1 MTTRTPSLTTH
12 EAPNSNA
19 AHRPLGRPLGRT
31 LIAGAVLAAFALSL
45 TGANA
50 WAQAAPA
57 AGDPPGRVARLDYMA
72 GDVTTEPAGATDWSY
87 AQLNRPLTT
96 GDQLWNDANAR
107 SQMHIGSTAVRMG
120 PQTSVDVLNLDDS
133 STQLKVAQGTLS
145 TRVRALPPGSAYEI
159 DTPNLALGVTSPG
172 DYRVDV
178 APDGSATTVTVR
190 SGNVTVYGE
199 NGQMPISAGQ
209 QIRFAGTDLQQVAS
223 DAAPPPDAFDQWALA
238 RDAAEDRSVSAR
250 YVSRDIPGYQD
261 LDANGSWHESP
272 QYGQVWTP
280 NEVPSGWAP
289 YHDGHWV
296 WQAPWGWTWVDD
308 APWGFA
314 PYHYGRW
321 AYVDDSW
328 AWVPGP
334 IVETAPP
341 VYAPALVAFVGGGG
355 GGPDWGVNLAIGGAA
370 AAGVAWFALGPG
382 EPWHPHWGDWS
393 PRYYDRVNQTVIVNN
408 YRHDVNITNIT
419 NVNVHNNTFVNYR
432 VPGAVTAVPATAF
445 VRGQPTSRFAQRVD
459 PRQWQNA
466 RIQSGTPGIAPVKGS
481 FGPNLRRADYRPPA
495 SLSQRQ
501 VVATRAPV
509 APPAF
514 HDNLAQRFA
523 RGGGAVPGAG
533 APVVRVSAPA
543 HAPLSPNSPFSPASR
558 GGWPQQNVRVV
569 PPHSPVIGTTGRPNG
584 QLGGQPIGQP
594 GRPGLPDQPGRH
606 DGAPS
611 QASGQMRGQ
620 TPAQM
625 PGQMPNQTP
634 GQPLRPGAFAQGG
647 PHGPNASMPMR
658 GQQAGQPGMPPAMAN
673 GHGPAAGQP
682 NEAHG
687 VPRPPQFAGRPEGA
701 QPQGA
706 LPGGQPHAP
715 GTPGTA
721 GNMNG
726 RAMAGAPGEVHQPSW
741 MQPHAPIAQRGQP
754 GGAAPRQ
761 ESRQQAFAAMQQPRD
776 GAPARIPQPS
786 AGEAPRAPQPG
797 AQPRPQPQAQP
808 EQRADFHPQPQPPR
822 EQPRPQPQPQPQA
835 EFHPQPQPQPREAP
849 RPQPQPRAEFHPQ
862 PQPQPRPEFHPQPQ
876 PQPQPRAEFHP
887 QPQPQPQP
895 RAEFHPQPQPQP
907 QPRAEFHPQPQP
919 QPQPRAEFHPQP
931 QPQPQPRPEPRP
943 QPQPQPQPHPQAGG
957 GGHDDRHHG

>member
-12 EAPNSNA
+12 EDPNSHA
-19 AHRPLGRPLGRT
+19 AAYRTHGRPLCHT

-45 TGANA
+45 SGANA

-96 GDQLWNDANAR
+96 GDQIWNDANAR

-133 STQLKVAQGTLS
+133 NAQLKVAQGTLS
-145 TRVRALPPGSAYEI
+145 TRVRQLPPGSAYEI

-199 NGQMPISAGQ
+199 NGQMPMSAGQ

-223 DAAPPPDAFDQWALA
+223 EAAPPPDAFDQWALA

-261 LDANGSWHESP
+261 LDANGSWRESP
-272 QYGQVWTP
+272 QYGEVWTP
-280 NEVPSGWAP
+280 NDVPSGWAP

-432 VPGAVTAVPATAF
+432 APGAVTAVPATAF
-445 VRGQPTSRFAQRVD
+445 VHGQPTSRFAQRVD

-481 FGPNLRRADYRPPA
+481 FGPNMRRADYRPPA
-495 SLSQRQ
+495 SLNQRQ

-543 HAPLSPNSPFSPASR
+543 HAPFSSFSPSSR

-569 PPHSPVIGTTGRPNG
+569 PPHSPVIGATGRGNGRPGG

-594 GRPGLPDQPGRH
+594 GRTNGTPGLASDQMHGQMP
-606 DGAPS
+606 A
-611 QASGQMRGQ
+611 QMRGQ
-620 TPAQM
+620 M
-625 PGQMPNQTP
+625 PSQTP
-634 GQPLRPGAFAQGG
+634 GQTPGQTPRPGAFAQGG
-647 PHGPNASMPMR
+647 PHGPSASMPMR
-658 GQQAGQPGMPPAMAN
+658 GQQPGQPGMAPAMTN
-673 GHGPAAGQP
+673 GHGPAGQP
-682 NEAHG
+682 SEAHG

-715 GTPGTA
+715 GTPGAA

-726 RAMAGAPGEVHQPSW
+726 RAMAGAPGETHQPSW

-754 GGAAPRQ
+754 GGGAAPRQ
-761 ESRQQAFAAMQQPRD
+761 ESRQQAFASMQQPRD

-786 AGEAPRAPQPG
+786 AGDAPHGPQPG
-797 AQPRPQPQAQP
+797 AQARPQPQAQP
-808 EQRADFHPQPQPPR
+808 AQRADFHPPQQPQPR
-822 EQPRPQPQPQPQA
+822 EQPRPQPQPQPRAEFHPQPQQQPREA
-835 EFHPQPQPQPREAP
+835 PRLQPQPRAEYHPQPQPQPRPEFHPQPQPQPRAEFHP
-849 RPQPQPRAEFHPQ
+849 QPQPQPRAEFHPQ
-862 PQPQPRPEFHPQPQ
+862 PQPQPRPE
-876 PQPQPRAEFHP
+876 PR
-887 QPQPQPQP
+887 
-895 RAEFHPQPQPQP
+895 
-907 QPRAEFHPQPQP
+907 
-919 QPQPRAEFHPQP
+919 
-931 QPQPQPRPEPRP
+931 
-943 QPQPQPQPHPQAGG
+943 PQPQPQPHPQAGG
-957 GGHDDRHHG
+957 GHDDRHRG

>member
-1 MTTRTPSLTTH
+1 MTTRTSSLITFRRYGNTQDTH
-12 EAPNSNA
+12 QDTHVGLVMHQAR
-19 AHRPLGRPLGRT
+19 RPRSRT
-31 LIAGAVLAAFALSL
+31 LIAGAVLTAFALSL
-45 TGANA
+45 SGANA
-50 WAQAAPA
+50 WAQAAPQGAPVASA

-107 SQMHIGSTAVRMG
+107 SELHIGSTAVRMG
-120 PQTSVDVLNLDDS
+120 PQTNVDVLNLDDS
-133 STQLKVAQGTLS
+133 TAQLKVAQGTLS
-145 TRVRALPPGSAYEI
+145 TRVREVPPGTSYEI

-199 NGQMPISAGQ
+199 NGQTPMSAGQ

-223 DAAPPPDAFDQWALA
+223 EAAPPPDAFDQWALA

-261 LDANGSWHESP
+261 LDANGTWRESP
-272 QYGQVWTP
+272 QYGEVWEP
-280 NEVPSGWAP
+280 NDVPAGWAP

-334 IVETAPP
+334 LVESAPP
-341 VYAPALVAFVGGGG
+341 VYAPALVAFVGGGD

-393 PRYYDRVNQTVIVNN
+393 PHYYDRVNQTVIVNN
-408 YRHDVNITNIT
+408 YRHDVNITNI
-419 NVNVHNNTFVNYR
+419 NVHNTFVNYR

-445 VRGQPTSRFAQRVD
+445 VHGQSTSRFAQRVD
-459 PRQWQNA
+459 PRQWQHA
-466 RIQSGTPGIAPVKGS
+466 HIQSGTPGIAPVKGS

-495 SLSQRQ
+495 SLNQRQ
-501 VVATRAPV
+501 VVATRAPI

-523 RGGGAVPGAG
+523 RSGGAVPGAG
-533 APVVRVSAPA
+533 APVVRASAPA
-543 HAPLSPNSPFSPASR
+543 HASFSHFSPASH

-569 PPHSPVIGTTGRPNG
+569 PPHSPVIGAAGRP
-584 QLGGQPIGQP
+584 
-594 GRPGLPDQPGRH
+594 
-606 DGAPS
+606 DGAPG
-611 QASGQMRGQ
+611 QAQARG
-620 TPAQM
+620 PAQVSAQV
-625 PGQMPNQTP
+625 PGQAP
-634 GQPLRPGAFAQGG
+634 RPGAFAQGG
-647 PHGPNASMPMR
+647 PHGPNEPMAPH
-658 GQQAGQPGMPPAMAN
+658 GQQPGQPGTPPAMGN
-673 GHGPAAGQP
+673 GHGPAMPRA

-687 VPRPPQFAGRPEGA
+687 VPRPPQFAGRPAGG
-701 QPQGA
+701 QPQGVM
-706 LPGGQPHAP
+706 PGGEPRAP
-715 GTPGTA
+715 GAA
-721 GNMNG
+721 GNVNG
-726 RAMAGAPGEVHQPSW
+726 RAAVAGAPGEAHQPSW
-741 MQPHAPIAQRGQP
+741 MQPHAPMAQRGQP
-754 GGAAPRQ
+754 GGAAPGQ
-761 ESRQQAFAAMQQPRD
+761 EHRQQAFAMQQPHE
-776 GAPARIPQPS
+776 GAPARAPQPA
-786 AGEAPRAPQPG
+786 AGEAPHGPQPMQPP
-797 AQPRPQPQAQP
+797 QPRADAHPQAQP
-808 EQRADFHPQPQPPR
+808 
-822 EQPRPQPQPQPQA
+822 QPRA
-835 EFHPQPQPQPREAP
+835 EFHPQPQPQMQPQPQPRAEVRP
-849 RPQPQPRAEFHPQ
+849 QPQPQPRAEFHPQ
-862 PQPQPRPEFHPQPQ
+862 PQPQPRAEFRPQPQPQPRAEFHPQ

-907 QPRAEFHPQPQP
+907 RPEFH
-919 QPQPRAEFHPQP
+919 
-931 QPQPQPRPEPRP
+931 P

-957 GGHDDRHHG
+957 GHDDRHHG